1 MVHIQWKDR
10 YNIGYKEIDA
20 QRKGLLALLTQLRQT
35 KVEF

>member
-1 MVHIQWKDR
+1 MVHLQWKDR

-20 QRKGLLALLTQLRQT
+20 QHKGLVDVLTLLRQT